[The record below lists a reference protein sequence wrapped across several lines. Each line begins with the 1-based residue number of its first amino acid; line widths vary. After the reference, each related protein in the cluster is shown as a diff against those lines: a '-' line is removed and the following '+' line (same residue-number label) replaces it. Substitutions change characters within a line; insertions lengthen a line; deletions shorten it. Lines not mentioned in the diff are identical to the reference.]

1 MFRSESSENALY
13 LLVGI
18 AIVFVLITL
27 IAYLVPFF
35 VEFKKELDYLNMEIK
50 RTTGEGKKVWLRRRR
65 KLWLSLIPFVRFK

>member
-1 MFRSESSENALY
+1 MFRSESLENALY
-13 LLVGI
+13 LLVGVTI
-18 AIVFVLITL
+18 LFVLLTL